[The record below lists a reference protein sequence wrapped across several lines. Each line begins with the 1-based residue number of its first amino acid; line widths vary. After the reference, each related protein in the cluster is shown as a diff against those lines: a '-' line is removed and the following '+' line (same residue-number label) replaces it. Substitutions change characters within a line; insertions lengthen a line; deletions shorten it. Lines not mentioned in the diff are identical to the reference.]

1 MSTIRVAQVTTPGGE
16 LQIDERPLPEPGRG
30 QVRVRVE
37 ACGVCHS
44 DAVLTAGWLPG
55 TEFPAVP
62 GHEVAGHIDALGDGV
77 EAWQV
82 GQRVGV
88 GWFGGSCGTCPR
100 CRVGD
105 FITCPAMQIPGVSYP
120 GGFAEAMVVPA
131 DAPAA
136 IPDEL
141 SAVEAAPLMCAGV
154 TTFNAL
160 RHSAARPGDT
170 VAVLGLGGLGHLGV
184 QYAAK
189 LGFRT
194 VAVARGA
201 EKEQFARSLGAHDYV
216 DSTTQDVAKV
226 LTGLGG
232 ARVVLATVTDAAAM
246 GAAAG
251 GLGARGELIVAGA
264 STEPLGISPMQLIFG
279 SKRVVGHAS
288 GTSRDSEETLA
299 FSVLTGVRAM
309 TEAFPL
315 ADAGTAFNRML
326 GGDVRFRAVLTTG
339 GETA

>member
-1 MSTIRVAQVTTPGGE
+1 MGTMRVAHVTAPGGD
-16 LQIDERPLPEPGRG
+16 LTIDERPLPEPGPG

-37 ACGVCHS
+37 ASGICHS
-44 DAVLTAGWLPG
+44 DAVLAGGHLPG
-55 TEFPAVP
+55 TTFPAVP

-77 EAWQV
+77 DGWQL

-105 FITCPAMQIPGVSYP
+105 FITCPRMQIPGVAYP

-136 IPDEL
+136 VPDGL

-160 RHSAARPGDT
+160 RHSAAQPGDT

-184 QYAAK
+184 QYAAR

-201 EKEQFARSLGAHDYV
+201 AKEEFARDLGAHHYI
-216 DSTTQDVAKV
+216 DSTTQDVAKA
-226 LTGLGG
+226 LTDLGG
-232 ARVVLATVTDAAAM
+232 ARVVLATVTSADAM
-246 GAAAG
+246 SAAAG
-251 GLGARGELIVAGA
+251 GLGARGELIIAGA
-264 STEPLGISPMQLIFG
+264 SVEPLGISPMQLIFG
-279 SKRVVGHAS
+279 SKRIVGHAS
-288 GTSRDSEETLA
+288 GTARDSEETLA

-309 TEAFPL
+309 TEEFPL
-315 ADAGTAFNRML
+315 ADVRTAFDRML
-326 GGDVRFRAVLTTG
+326 TGEVRFRAVLTTG
-339 GETA
+339 AEPS

>member
-1 MSTIRVAQVTTPGGE
+1 MSTMRVAQVTSPGGE
-16 LQIDERPLPEPGRG
+16 LQIDERPVPEPGRG

-37 ACGVCHS
+37 ACGVCHT
-44 DAVLTAGWLPG
+44 DAVLTNGWLPG
-55 TEFPAVP
+55 TDFPAVP
-62 GHEVAGHIDALGDGV
+62 GHEVAGHVDAVGEGV

-82 GQRVGV
+82 GRRVGV
-88 GWFGGSCGTCPR
+88 GWFGGSCGICPR

-105 FITCPAMQIPGVSYP
+105 FITCPNMRIPGVSYP
-120 GGFAEAMVVPA
+120 GGFADAMVVPA
-131 DAPAA
+131 DALAA

-201 EKEQFARSLGAHDYV
+201 EKEQFARGLGAHDYI
-216 DSTTQDVAKV
+216 DSTSQDVAKA

-232 ARVVLATVTDAAAM
+232 ARVLLATVTDAAAM
-246 GAAAG
+246 GQAAE
-251 GLGARGELIVAGA
+251 GLGARGELIVAGVSA
-264 STEPLGISPMQLIFG
+264 EPLGISSMQLISG
-279 SKRVVGHAS
+279 SKRIVGHAS

-315 ADAGTAFNRML
+315 TDVGTAFHRML
-326 GGDVRFRAVLTTG
+326 DGTVRFRAVLTTDG
-339 GETA
+339 GPA